1 MKKLQFFVFLI
12 TTTLILNSCGTVKK
26 AMDPQRKDNSDEFLV
41 KKKSPLSI
49 PPDFEILPVPKDQKM
64 DNLENKED
72 DFKELI
78 VNSQSNNSEIKNNS
92 GNNVGTFE
100 ESLIEKIK
108 NN

>member
-92 GNNVGTFE
+92 GKNVGTFE